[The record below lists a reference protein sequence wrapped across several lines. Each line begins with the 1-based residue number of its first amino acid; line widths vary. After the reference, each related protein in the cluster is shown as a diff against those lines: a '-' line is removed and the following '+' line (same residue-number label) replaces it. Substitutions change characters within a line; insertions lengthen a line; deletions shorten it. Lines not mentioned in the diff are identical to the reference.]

1 MAYTTIDDPSAHFH
15 THLYTGNSSNR
26 SETNDA
32 NAGDFQPDWVW
43 IKARSETKAGRIFDS
58 NRGATK
64 LMYPSATNSE
74 ATTATS
80 LTSFDSDGFSL
91 GTSDGINKNT
101 ITYVGWQWKANGGS
115 RTTFTES
122 GNNPAGGYQANATA
136 GFSIIDYTGTGA
148 TGTVAH
154 GLGITPK
161 VAIIKDRGNSTHW
174 IYATTTVDG
183 SNDAL
188 YLETTGA
195 KFDSNS
201 DIDIT
206 FTSSNVQLANNWVD
220 VNGDARNYIAY
231 VFAPIQGYSKFGSYT
246 GNGNADGP
254 FVYTGFKPAWV
265 MVKRSNSTGYWV
277 MFDNTR
283 QTENENNSWLL
294 ANDTSDEGTNSTGMD
309 FVSNGF
315 KLRNSST
322 GGVHNNIS
330 GSTYIYM
337 AFAEHPFVS
346 SKGVPVTAR

>member
-265 MVKRSNSTGYWV
+265 MVKLSSGSGEDWH
-277 MFDNTR
+277 MFDSKRSTSNVVKER
-283 QTENENNSWLL
+283 LIANGAAAEN
-294 ANDTSDEGTNSTGMD
+294 ANDSILD
-309 FVSNGF
+309 FLSNGF
-315 KLRNSST
+315 KFRE
-322 GGVHNNIS
+322 NNA
-330 GSTYIYM
+330 GWNGNNNTYIYM